1 MAAVHSVS
9 QVSLYLKQ
17 VLESDPLLADL
28 LVEGEVSN
36 LRVSAAGHSYF
47 TLKDDSSVLNGV
59 MFRGQ
64 SGAELLTNGNA
75 VLAHGRIRFY
85 EPRGTTDFMVDMAVL
100 AGEGQLALELE
111 RLRLRLEADGLFEET
126 RKRPLPSFP
135 RVVGVVTSPSGSVFH
150 DIQNVVRRRF
160 PLVELL
166 LSPSAVQ
173 GANAA
178 GEIVAAIER
187 LNADGRADVIVI
199 ARGGGSLEELWP
211 FNEEVVARAIYASRI
226 PVVSG
231 VGHETDFTI
240 ADQVADLRAPTP
252 SAAAE
257 LVVPDQQELRRQI
270 NELLETYYRAWD
282 RQVEAR
288 RAAVSRLVD
297 KSLRA
302 LPDTNGLRRRVDDVA
317 KNAESTMSNRL
328 RFTRM
333 QVNNQEGRIRAL
345 DPAAILR
352 RGFSVVQTVKD
363 ESVVTSAGHVKDG
376 DLLSITVSDGSIPA
390 TAGTGD
396 RTTLVAP
403 DVRDDGK
410 APATNGSTQ
419 DSRPA
424 RKKRSNAPDPGMRR
438 LL

>member
-1 MAAVHSVS
+1 MAVHSVS

-17 VLESDPLLADL
+17 VLENDPLLADL

-47 TLKDDSSVLNGV
+47 TLKDDSSVLNCV

-75 VLAHGRIRFY
+75 VLSHGRIRFY
-85 EPRGTTDFMVDMAVL
+85 EPRGSTDFMVDMAVA
-100 AGEGQLALELE
+100 AGEGELALELE
-111 RLRLRLEADGLFEET
+111 RLRLRLEADGLFEQT
-126 RKRPLPSFP
+126 RKRPLPPFP
-135 RVVGVVTSPSGSVFH
+135 KVIGVVTSPSGSVFH
-150 DIQNVVRRRF
+150 DIQNVVKRRF
-160 PLVELL
+160 PLVQLL

-178 GEIVAAIER
+178 GEIVAAIEL
-187 LNADGRADVIVI
+187 LNSDGRADVIVV

-211 FNEEVVARAIYASRI
+211 FNEEAVARAIYASRI

-257 LVVPDQQELRRQI
+257 LAVPDQQDLRRQL
-270 NELLETYYRAWD
+270 NESLETYYREWA
-282 RQVEAR
+282 RQLESR
-288 RAAVSRLVD
+288 RAAVSRLMD

-302 LPDTNGLRRRVDDVA
+302 LPDTNGWRRRVDDVA
-317 KNAESTMSNRL
+317 KTAESSMSNRL

-345 DPAAILR
+345 DPVAILR
-352 RGFSVVQTVKD
+352 RGFAVVQTTED
-363 ESVVTSAGHVKDG
+363 GRIVTSPSQVGDG
-376 DLLSITVSDGSIPA
+376 DQLSITVSDGTIPA
-390 TAGTGD
+390 TAGVSDGKTLATKDTGN
-396 RTTLVAP
+396 
-403 DVRDDGK
+403 DGK
-410 APATNGSTQ
+410 AVSTGGVPQ
-419 DSRPA
+419 NTRPA
-424 RKKRSNAPDPGMRR
+424 RKKRDNAPAPGMRR